1 MKQAHRVLLKW
12 SRSLHVY
19 LTLFGFVLLLFFA
32 ITGFMLNHED
42 WFLPRQAIEG
52 TVPIEWLRS
61 PEEQEKI
68 VEKLQADFGV
78 QGDLELFE
86 PNADMVRIVFKA
98 DEDGVTRKSVATIRR
113 RDGWASIEPESGSSR
128 ERIRISE
135 GALPKDLLIPDD
147 PSKQLPIVEA
157 LRRDFGVRG
166 EVNVA
171 PRYEKES
178 ESFQVTF
185 RSPGY
190 LATAT
195 IRAADGQTR
204 VVHQS
209 RGIAG
214 IMLDLHRG
222 KDSGASWSLV
232 IDGLALLFVVVS
244 VTGLILWTS
253 LKSRAQHG
261 LAILI
266 VGTVLGFAVYFATV
280 PR

>member
-1 MKQAHRVLLKW
+1 MKQAHRLVLKW
-12 SRSLHVY
+12 SRYLHVY

-42 WFLPRQAIEG
+42 WFLPRQSIEG
-52 TVPIEWLRS
+52 TMPLEWLRS
-61 PEEQEKI
+61 PEPQDKI
-68 VEKLQADFGV
+68 LEKLQSDFGV
-78 QGDLELFE
+78 QGELEAFDPQPE
-86 PNADMVRIVFKA
+86 IVRIVLKS
-98 DEDGVTRKSVATIRR
+98 DEDGMPRKTVATMRR
-113 RDGWASIEPESGSSR
+113 SDGYTSIEPEAGSSR
-128 ERIRISE
+128 ERIRIVE
-135 GALPKDLLIPDD
+135 GTMAKDLLAPDD
-147 PSKQLPIVEA
+147 ASKQLPIVEA

-195 IRAADGQTR
+195 IRASDGYTR

-209 RGIAG
+209 RGVAG

-222 KDSGASWSLV
+222 KDSGASWSIV
-232 IDGLALLFVVVS
+232 IDGLAILFVVIS

-253 LKSRAQHG
+253 LKSRAHHG
-261 LAILI
+261 VAILL
-266 VGTVLGFAVYFATV
+266 VGTALGFAVYFATV

>member
-1 MKQAHRVLLKW
+1 MKQAQRVLLKW

-42 WFLPRQAIEG
+42 WFLPRQATEG
-52 TVPIEWLRS
+52 TIPTEWLRT

-68 VEKLQADFGV
+68 VEKLQGDFGV

-86 PNADMVRIVFKA
+86 PSADSLRVVFKA
-98 DEDGVTRKSVATIRR
+98 DDDGVTRRSVTLIRRVDGLATIT
-113 RDGWASIEPESGSSR
+113 PESSSSR

-135 GALPKDLLIPDD
+135 GTIAKELLVPDD
-147 PSKQLPIVEA
+147 AAKQLPIVEA
-157 LRRDFGVRG
+157 LRRDFGARG

-190 LATAT
+190 LGTAT
-195 IRAADGQTR
+195 IRASDGHTR

-209 RGIAG
+209 RGVAG

-222 KDSGASWSLV
+222 KDSGATWSVV
-232 IDGLALLFVVVS
+232 IDGLAVLFVIVS
-244 VTGLILWTS
+244 ITGLILWTS
-253 LKSRAQHG
+253 LKARAQHG
-261 LAILI
+261 LAILL
-266 VGTVLGFAVYFATV
+266 VGTVLGFAVYYATV